1 MKLGISSLY
10 LLGKDFKVL
19 RNLIVSSNIRIWEIV
34 DEDTHR
40 LNRVR
45 VRSLRRLKNDLDIC
59 FTVHA
64 PFEDINIATL
74 NEGNRRSALARMSE
88 SLKLASE
95 LEAEVWVIHPGM
107 NSGLSW
113 VYPNT
118 QWQLTLDSLKIF
130 SEKGE
135 DSGLIVA
142 VENMPSRA
150 FILSSKDDFAN
161 LFFKREIGNIKMA
174 LDIGHANIMGGLNWF
189 LKFLEDRII
198 EVHLHD
204 NHGSFDEHNAI
215 GHGTVNWARLIQT
228 LVNKKFQGFMI
239 IESIKGVVESYRRM
253 AGMLRGYR

>member
-1 MKLGISSLY
+1 
-10 LLGKDFKVL
+10 
-19 RNLIVSSNIRIWEIV
+19 
-34 DEDTHR
+34 
-40 LNRVR
+40 
-45 VRSLRRLKNDLDIC
+45 
-59 FTVHA
+59 
-64 PFEDINIATL
+64 
-74 NEGNRRSALARMSE
+74 ALARMSE